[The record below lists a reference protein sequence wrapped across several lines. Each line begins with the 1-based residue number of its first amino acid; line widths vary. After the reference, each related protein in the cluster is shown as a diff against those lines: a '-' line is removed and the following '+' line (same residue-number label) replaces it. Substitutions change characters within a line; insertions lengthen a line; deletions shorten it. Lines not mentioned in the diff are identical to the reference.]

1 MPTKNRDPRPSRRR
15 HLVALTALTALASL
29 AVGCSSLRTEDDAHA
44 APPAARPAAGQPA
57 AGQPAAGQP
66 AAGQPVAAQPAVAFP
81 QAAAGQELNGRLG
94 AAERESR
101 QQQAELAA
109 ARRWGL
115 AALPLKAPAAPAEK
129 PELVAGPN
137 VLLADGLPPV
147 VRRVPTE
154 DDVVFLT
161 VDDGAEKDPEFAAM
175 VEELG
180 VPLSVFLSD
189 YLARSDY
196 DYFRDLRDHGVGVYN
211 HTINHPDLRRLGGD
225 ALQREICGQQD
236 RLEQEIGARP
246 RLFRPPYGEYT
257 AAALRTAASCGV
269 TAVALWTEEAF
280 PDHLEYRYSDAK
292 LHPGDIILT
301 HFRAP
306 AAGWKGTLSDMLRR
320 VIDTATAEGFAIGRL
335 EDYL

>member
-1 MPTKNRDPRPSRRR
+1 MSTKDRDRRGPCRR
-15 HLVALTALTALASL
+15 HLAALAAL
-29 AVGCSSLRTEDDAHA
+29 AVLGVGCSALQARDESGGRASAPA
-44 APPAARPAAGQPA
+44 APPVAGQPA
-57 AGQPAAGQP
+57 
-66 AAGQPVAAQPAVAFP
+66 VAVP
-81 QAAAGQELNGRLG
+81 QGAAGQEVNGRLG
-94 AAERESR
+94 VAERESR

-109 ARRWGL
+109 ARHWGL
-115 AALPLKAPAAPAEK
+115 AALPLKAPVAPAEK

-154 DDVVFLT
+154 DNVVFLT
-161 VDDGAEKDPEFAAM
+161 VDDGATKDPEFAEMAAD
-175 VEELG
+175 LD

-196 DYFRDLRDHGVGVYN
+196 DYFRAMRDRGVSVNN
-211 HTINHPDLRRLGGD
+211 HTINHPDLRRLGAD
-225 ALQREICGQQD
+225 ALRREICGQQD
-236 RLEQEIGARP
+236 RLEQEIGTRP
-246 RLFRPPYGEYT
+246 WLFRPPYGEYT
-257 AAALRTAASCGV
+257 TAALRTAASCGV

-280 PDHLEYRYSDAK
+280 PDHLEYRYSDEK

-301 HFRAP
+301 HFRDPAP
-306 AAGWKGTLSDMLRR
+306 GWKGTMADMLRR